1 MGLELVGDPL
11 DDELPLPDPDADP
24 LEEPETPVEE
34 PGAPDDPV
42 PESVDPAFPPFPPV
56 SALAFVLEESP
67 DPLVPPALVPV
78 ASRLSVR

>member
-1 MGLELVGDPL
+1 MELVGDPL
-11 DDELPLPDPDADP
+11 DDELPLLDPDADP
-24 LEEPETPVEE
+24 LEEPDEE
-34 PGAPDDPV
+34 SEDPDDPV

-56 SALAFVLEESP
+56 SAPAFVLEESP